1 MMSVTVLEKHEHY
14 FDLENQMP
22 VHPRKAPKEI
32 YKDTLIAR
40 GGFFIAGILV
50 AVVLSIFPNVWEPLN
65 YLPGILMLV
74 AIVGIFDALFKNNQE
89 WHQEKRY
96 SVKQSPASYE
106 ISEKL
111 MGLNALYKGRRDD
124 SVMFNSPHFGAED
137 FFIYHVWE
145 RYIQV
150 QNPTKKE
157 LRKGFGN
164 AHTGGVIHINDNEG
178 WSFNPE
184 FVSPNR
190 YKVTVKRVCWD
201 DNR

>member
-1 MMSVTVLEKHEHY
+1 MTTTVLEKHEHY
-14 FDLENQMP
+14 FDLENEMP

-40 GGFFIAGILV
+40 GSFFIAGVI
-50 AVVLSIFPNVWEPLN
+50 AAIFLSFFPNVWEPLN
-65 YLPGILMLV
+65 YLPGILMVV
-74 AIVGIFDALFKNNQE
+74 AIVGISDALFKNNQN
-89 WHQEKRY
+89 WHKKKLD
-96 SVKQSPASYE
+96 SVRQSLASYE

-124 SVMFNSPHFGAED
+124 SVMFDSPRFGADD

-145 RYIQV
+145 RYIQI

-164 AHTGGVIHINDNEG
+164 AHTGGVLYINDNEG
-178 WSFNPE
+178 WSFDPE
-184 FVSPNR
+184 FVSPSR
-190 YKVTVKRVCWD
+190 YKVTVKRVRWD
-201 DNR
+201 ENR